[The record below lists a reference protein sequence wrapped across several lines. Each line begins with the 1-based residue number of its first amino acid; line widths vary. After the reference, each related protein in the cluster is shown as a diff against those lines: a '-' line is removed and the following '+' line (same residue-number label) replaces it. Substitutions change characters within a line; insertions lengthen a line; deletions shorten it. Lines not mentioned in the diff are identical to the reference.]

1 MHPRNASVVVSGIPS
16 CAAAWHLSRRTITEA
31 IAMIVSATAFL
42 AALIGLQGIL
52 VVKLADRLTPG
63 PGRTG
68 TAERPAVPANGR
80 YVGIA

>member
-1 MHPRNASVVVSGIPS
+1 
-16 CAAAWHLSRRTITEA
+16 
-31 IAMIVSATAFL
+31 MIVSATAFL
-42 AALIGLQGIL
+42 AALIGLHGIL